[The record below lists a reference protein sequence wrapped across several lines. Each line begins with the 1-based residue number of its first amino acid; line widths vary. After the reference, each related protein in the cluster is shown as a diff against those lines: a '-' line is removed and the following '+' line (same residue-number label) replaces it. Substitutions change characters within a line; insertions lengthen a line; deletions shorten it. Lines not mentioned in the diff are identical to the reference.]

1 MATEDTYFTK
11 GPGRCFQR
19 AAVLARSGAGAGEI
33 ALAIVDSFR
42 EHLRQQNG
50 PARLASL
57 ATQAGV
63 RIDPTRLDLATFDD
77 EVDCLFRKHRHEARC
92 SDRRPQ
98 AELEIRV
105 VQRERLRV
113 ERRLAG
119 TRLLCDLYCEYC
131 VEAARSLVLGRI
143 EQSLGETPTRRVA
156 MTDETLVNVRELLE
170 GPHAD
175 IIESLLEDPSGKTV
189 RKNEARANMNTAK
202 KMLVPLPV
210 MPQR

>member
-11 GPGRCFQR
+11 GPGRYFQK
-19 AAVLARSGAGAGEI
+19 AAVLARSGAGTGEI

-42 EHLRQQNG
+42 EYLRQQNG

-63 RIDPTRLDLATFDD
+63 RIDPTRLDLATSDD

-113 ERRLAG
+113 ERTSDSARSLF
-119 TRLLCDLYCEYC
+119 DLYCDYC
-131 VEAARSLVLGRI
+131 VETARSLVLGRV
-143 EQSLGETPTRRVA
+143 EQSLGETPTARLAVV
-156 MTDETLVNVRELLE
+156 DETATNVRELLE

-189 RKNEARANMNTAK
+189 RKNEARANMSTAE